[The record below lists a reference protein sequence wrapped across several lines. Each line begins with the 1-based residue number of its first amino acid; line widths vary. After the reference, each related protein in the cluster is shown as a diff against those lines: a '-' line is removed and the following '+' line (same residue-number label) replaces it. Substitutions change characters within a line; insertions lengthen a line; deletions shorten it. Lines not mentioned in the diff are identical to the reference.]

1 MLQRDRKQDIVS
13 QLELSLQRYRETH
26 DPKQLIDILN
36 TAKRNGLTY
45 DVDTL
50 DSLLDQFH
58 HIRGAAIAIYDELY
72 PPPPEEA
79 RQLRKARRIMI
90 KESGIIT

>member
-1 MLQRDRKQDIVS
+1 MFQRNRNQNIVD
-13 QLELSLQRYRETH
+13 QLESSLLQYREQH
-26 DPKQLIDILN
+26 DPNQIVDIIN
-36 TAKRNGLTY
+36 TANKNGLHY

-79 RQLRKARRIMI
+79 KKLRTARRIMV
-90 KESGIIT
+90 KRSGIIA